1 MSAINLNQ
9 LFHCKTTGGSIF
21 IRVCIPQIQ
30 RDYAEGRE
38 TDSVEKKRTNML
50 SDMLEVVLQNNKTLS
65 LDFVYGIIE
74 GQTFKPLDGQQRL
87 TTLFVLHWLLGRNDD
102 LKDTLGHSL
111 FVYQTR
117 KTSEEFCHW
126 LVKQESKGIL
136 EKWQQEVIEAEESNV
151 KNKKL
156 WNAPN
161 DNGKID
167 KIANRLK
174 YPLVHVPTLFDY
186 FMEMDDFKWDWH
198 LDPNI
203 RSMIVVMETA
213 YRLLRQQD
221 TSLDYVISQ
230 NKKLDNIK
238 FEILKDL
245 ICDGDELFEKMNARG
260 KALSTYDLLKSSL
273 EEELELQQSSLLI
286 NRDWQNEIDNKWLN
300 YCWDSSNIPL
310 DPTLEDVKGV
320 ENKLENILIRMIGK
334 TFFKQD
340 ILYKKPD
347 DGIEVPGQSLE
358 ACIYKDCDNVTENYF
373 KYARFERSKK
383 TFSTSSFSQLNLQE
397 VYDDLNNLIYKDT
410 DGTYKDIAKY
420 LHDNGLKMHASN
432 NNTLLDDYIAKG
444 LGHETRVIFY
454 AMMAYLKKVNAQKLV
469 GNNLEFKN
477 FKDWMCFVRNVFT
490 AANKNARIDEPSLV
504 KNAINAIDSWL
515 QEFFMNYHKGMADNE
530 MLSCIEKYIVNN
542 ANGQEQ
548 ERLDEEAIKA
558 QLRIGKANYQASA
571 KEWDEKIRDAENLP
585 YLWGQ
590 IIALLSWANNNGNY
604 DIHKFVDYKDR
615 LHKLLSVDD
624 IKLIRACLCVEDY
637 RFNIKQNTTLG
648 SLGLKTDDRT
658 ISWKRHLRD
667 NNNGVYGKLIKA
679 LIDKWSSSFS
689 QYSCDDFLD
698 EFIKQNIPNDWRKY
712 LCQLTTEELGN
723 AFKDPVRTNTRY
735 ISHDNGNIYFYRST
749 QQRTDAIKYELM
761 TLYLY
766 VGNSIRGGF
775 STPKSIEHV
784 LNDGTAFVELQK
796 NSHNNLST
804 NTQPPTGDIVKI
816 TSLSNGEY
824 LIEEKGN
831 LIQSALSSEQLL
843 VELRKMKVIK

>member
-347 DGIEVPGQSLE
+347 DGIEVPGQSL
-358 ACIYKDCDNVTENYF
+358 
-373 KYARFERSKK
+373 
-383 TFSTSSFSQLNLQE
+383 
-397 VYDDLNNLIYKDT
+397 
-410 DGTYKDIAKY
+410 
-420 LHDNGLKMHASN
+420 
-432 NNTLLDDYIAKG
+432 
-444 LGHETRVIFY
+444 
-454 AMMAYLKKVNAQKLV
+454 
-469 GNNLEFKN
+469 
-477 FKDWMCFVRNVFT
+477 
-490 AANKNARIDEPSLV
+490 
-504 KNAINAIDSWL
+504 
-515 QEFFMNYHKGMADNE
+515 
-530 MLSCIEKYIVNN
+530 
-542 ANGQEQ
+542 
-548 ERLDEEAIKA
+548 
-558 QLRIGKANYQASA
+558 
-571 KEWDEKIRDAENLP
+571 
-585 YLWGQ
+585 
-590 IIALLSWANNNGNY
+590 
-604 DIHKFVDYKDR
+604 
-615 LHKLLSVDD
+615 
-624 IKLIRACLCVEDY
+624 
-637 RFNIKQNTTLG
+637 
-648 SLGLKTDDRT
+648 
-658 ISWKRHLRD
+658 
-667 NNNGVYGKLIKA
+667 
-679 LIDKWSSSFS
+679 
-689 QYSCDDFLD
+689 
-698 EFIKQNIPNDWRKY
+698 
-712 LCQLTTEELGN
+712 
-723 AFKDPVRTNTRY
+723 
-735 ISHDNGNIYFYRST
+735 
-749 QQRTDAIKYELM
+749 
-761 TLYLY
+761 
-766 VGNSIRGGF
+766 
-775 STPKSIEHV
+775 
-784 LNDGTAFVELQK
+784 
-796 NSHNNLST
+796 
-804 NTQPPTGDIVKI
+804 
-816 TSLSNGEY
+816 
-824 LIEEKGN
+824 
-831 LIQSALSSEQLL
+831 
-843 VELRKMKVIK
+843 